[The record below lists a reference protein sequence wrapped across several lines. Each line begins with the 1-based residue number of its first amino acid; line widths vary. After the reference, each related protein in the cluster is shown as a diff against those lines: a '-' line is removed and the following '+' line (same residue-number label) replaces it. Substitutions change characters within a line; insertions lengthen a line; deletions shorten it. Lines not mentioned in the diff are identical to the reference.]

1 MPYCRAVTTRSG
13 RLRRT
18 LHGQRRRLA
27 PAGCGIARCSPAGR
41 RDRRGSGTT
50 VDRAGGAVHHAGDA
64 LAMPLPQ
71 PGRGLW
77 PGRRHHDSQGD
88 LCQRNGRGRRTN
100 MARLEDR
107 RPGKDPAGRVAHR
120 QSARGAAVGHALPDL
135 RRRATHVGPNLPHP
149 SVGRGD
155 STRCWASTAQS
166 GSGNCRSSTPKRR
179 PGRIL
184 QMFEIE
190 TSIAARVEFARP
202 STAQRVEQHED
213 ATP

>member
-1 MPYCRAVTTRSG
+1 MQGCDYAQSG

-120 QSARGAAVGHALPDL
+120 QSARGAAVGHAPARSSSKSNSRWTKPTASK
-135 RRRATHVGPNLPHP
+135 RRT
-149 SVGRGD
+149 GRF
-155 STRCWASTAQS
+155 TRCWASMAQS

-190 TSIAARVEFARP
+190 TSIAARAQFARP
-202 STAQRVEQHED
+202 STAQE
-213 ATP
+213 